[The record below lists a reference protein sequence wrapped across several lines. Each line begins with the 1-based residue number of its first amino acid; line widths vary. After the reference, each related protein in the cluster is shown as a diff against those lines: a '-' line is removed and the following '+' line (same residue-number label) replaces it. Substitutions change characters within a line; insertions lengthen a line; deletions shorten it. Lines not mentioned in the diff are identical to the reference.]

1 MGLVRPGGWL
11 VGWAVGWQGGLERGW
26 NGAESVEWELRH
38 AT

>member
-1 MGLVRPGGWL
+1 MGLVCPGGWL
-11 VGWAVGWQGGLERGW
+11 RGGLGVLERGW

>member
-1 MGLVRPGGWL
+1 MGLVRPGGRL
-11 VGWAVGWQGGLERGW
+11 VERLVGWQGGLERGG